1 MVWKTKQQEAFE
13 AAKCLLSQDTALA
26 HCDLKRALK
35 LYCDASAYGLG
46 VCLVHIMD
54 DNSEK
59 QVAYALCTLTKS
71 EMAYAQIERKG
82 LVLVH
87 IWHLPLAWMPFC
99 ISVTVHR
106 PLSVRYV
113 FVSKTVLQPWPHAVV
128 MPKLMY
134 LKRPQCVFIMSIMTD
149 TLS

>member
-113 FVSKTVLQPWPHAVV
+113 FVSKDSAPTMATCSSYA
-128 MPKLMY
+128 KIN
-134 LKRPQCVFIMSIMTD
+134 VFEKTTTCIYHEYND
-149 TLS
+149 